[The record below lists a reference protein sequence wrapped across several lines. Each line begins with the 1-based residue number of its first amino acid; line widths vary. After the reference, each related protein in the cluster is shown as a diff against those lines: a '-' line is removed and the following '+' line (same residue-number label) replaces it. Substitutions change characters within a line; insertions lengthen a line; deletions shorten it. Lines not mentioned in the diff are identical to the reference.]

1 MSLCAN
7 VRRLGLSS
15 RRLASD
21 PARARLHQPRKLL
34 QILVPE
40 EVILVR
46 CGDYSARKGVFA
58 YERPGKTVIVT
69 CVDAACSGEES
80 VVQTSKAMRRNWETL
95 KSDIGQ
101 FFRSAAKTPNPL
113 TGTPPRKTARGD
125 GETTSQEEDEVV
137 DDAKTKKN
145 RGRAT
150 RMVSGRM
157 VSGRSI

>member
-1 MSLCAN
+1 M
-7 VRRLGLSS
+7 
-15 RRLASD
+15 
-21 PARARLHQPRKLL
+21 
-34 QILVPE
+34 
-40 EVILVR
+40 R
-46 CGDYSARKGVFA
+46 CGDYSARKGVFV

-125 GETTSQEEDEVV
+125 GETTSQEEEEVV
-137 DDAKTKKN
+137 DDAKPKKN

>member
-80 VVQTSKAMRRNWETL
+80 VVQTSKAL
-95 KSDIGQ
+95 
-101 FFRSAAKTPNPL
+101 
-113 TGTPPRKTARGD
+113 
-125 GETTSQEEDEVV
+125 SQESTSHHWRAEERYWSVLQERREDSESF
-137 DDAKTKKN
+137 DRHAPEENST
-145 RGRAT
+145 RGR
-150 RMVSGRM
+150 
-157 VSGRSI
+157 